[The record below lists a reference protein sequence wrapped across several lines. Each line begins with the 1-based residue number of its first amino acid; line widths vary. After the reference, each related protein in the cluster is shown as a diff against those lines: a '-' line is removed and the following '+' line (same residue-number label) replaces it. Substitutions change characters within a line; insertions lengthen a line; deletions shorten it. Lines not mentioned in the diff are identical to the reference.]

1 MAVYTD
7 VSDDDLASF
16 VARYDIGEPMAFK
29 GIAEG
34 VSNSNF
40 FLQTTKDRYIL
51 TVYEARAPREDLP
64 FFIGLM
70 DHLAAHGLA
79 CPRPVRMRDG
89 EALADIASKPAAL
102 VSYLDGLS
110 VKKPTAA
117 HCRAAGRAM
126 AELHR
131 AGEGFAMPRPNPLSV
146 SGWRPLAEASGARA
160 DRISPGLSTRIA
172 DEVAFHEANWPCDL
186 PSGVIH
192 ADMFPDNVFFLLGTC
207 SGVIDFYFAANDAFA
222 YDLAIGLNA
231 WCFEPDASFNL
242 TKGQALLGGY
252 EEVRRLT
259 SAEVEALP
267 VLARG
272 AALRF
277 LLTRTVD
284 WLDVPAGAFV
294 KPHDPIPYDRR
305 LSFHRKIANAS
316 EYGWIR

>member
-16 VARYDIGEPMAFK
+16 VARYDIGEPIAFK

-70 DHLAAHGLA
+70 DHLAGHGFA
-79 CPRPVRMRDG
+79 CPRPVRMWDG
-89 EALADIASKPAAL
+89 GALTDIAGKPAAL
-102 VSYLDGLS
+102 VSYLDGIS

-117 HCRAAGRAM
+117 HCLAAGRAL

-131 AGEGFAMPRPNPLSV
+131 AGEGFAMTRPNPLSV
-146 SGWRPLAEASGARA
+146 GGWRPLAEASGVRA
-160 DRISPGLSTRIA
+160 ERISPGLSARIA
-172 DEVAFHEANWPCDL
+172 DELALHEAQWPQGL
-186 PSGVIH
+186 PGGVIH
-192 ADMFPDNVFFLLGTC
+192 ADFFADNVFFIGPAC
-207 SGVIDFYFAANDAFA
+207 SGVIDFYFAANDAYA
-222 YDLAIGLNA
+222 YDLAIALNA

-242 TKGQALLGGY
+242 TKGQSLLMGY
-252 EEVRRLT
+252 EAVRPLEACEVT
-259 SAEVEALP
+259 ALP
-267 VLARG
+267 HLARG

-277 LLTRTVD
+277 LLTRTLD
-284 WLDVPAGAFV
+284 LLDVPQGALV

-316 EYGWIR
+316 EYGLIR

>member
-7 VSDDDLASF
+7 VSDDDLAAF
-16 VARYDIGEPMAFK
+16 VARYDIGEPIAFK

-40 FLQTTKDRYIL
+40 FLQTTRDRYIL

-70 DHLAAHGLA
+70 DHLAAHGFA
-79 CPRPVRMRDG
+79 CPCPIRMRDG
-89 EALADIASKPAAL
+89 EALADISGKPAAL

-117 HCRAAGRAM
+117 HCRAAGQAM

-131 AGEGFAMPRPNPLSV
+131 AGQGFAMARPNPLSV
-146 SGWRPLAEASGARA
+146 CGWRPLAEASGARA
-160 DRISPGLSTRIA
+160 ERISPGLSRRIA
-172 DEVAFHEANWPCDL
+172 DEVAFHEANWPQGL
-186 PSGVIH
+186 PSGIIH
-192 ADMFPDNVFFLLGTC
+192 ADMFPDNVFFLLGKC

-222 YDLAIGLNA
+222 FDLAIGLNA
-231 WCFEPDASFNL
+231 WCFEADASFNL
-242 TKGQALLGGY
+242 TKGQALLAGY
-252 EEVRRLT
+252 EEVRKLEA
-259 SAEVEALP
+259 AEVAALP

-284 WLDVPAGAFV
+284 LLDVPPGAFV
-294 KPHDPIPYDRR
+294 KPHDPMPYDRR
-305 LSFHRKIANAS
+305 LAFHRRIAHAA
-316 EYGWIR
+316 EYGLNR

>member
-7 VSDDDLASF
+7 VSDDELAGF
-16 VARYDIGEPMAFK
+16 IARYDIGEPIAFK

-40 FLQTTKDRYIL
+40 FLQTTKDRFIL

-64 FFIGLM
+64 FFIGMM
-70 DHLAAHGLA
+70 DHLAHHGFA
-79 CPRPVRMRDG
+79 CPEPIRMRNG
-89 EALADIASKPAAL
+89 EALADIAGKPAAL

-117 HCRAAGRAM
+117 HCLAAGRAL

-131 AGEGFAMPRPNPLSV
+131 AGKGFGMRRVNRLAVP
-146 SGWRPLAEASGARA
+146 GWRPLAEASGARA
-160 DRISPGLSTRIA
+160 DTISPGLSQRIA
-172 DEVAFHEANWPCDL
+172 LELAFHEANWPQGL
-186 PSGVIH
+186 PAGVIH
-192 ADMFPDNVFFLLGTC
+192 ADFFADNVFFIGPRC
-207 SGVIDFYFAANDAFA
+207 SGVIDFYFAANDLLA
-222 YDLAIGLNA
+222 YDLAIALNA

-242 TKGQALLGGY
+242 TKGQALLSGY
-252 EEVRRLT
+252 QSVRRLQPD
-259 SAEVEALP
+259 EVAALP

-284 WLDVPAGAFV
+284 WLDVPAGALV
-294 KPHDPIPYDRR
+294 KPLDPIPYDRR
-305 LSFHRKIANAS
+305 LAFHRRIASAA
-316 EYGWIR
+316 EYGL

>member
-7 VSDDDLASF
+7 VSDDDLAGF
-16 VARYDIGEPMAFK
+16 VARYDIGEPIAFK

-70 DHLAAHGLA
+70 DHLAHRGFA
-79 CPRPVRMRDG
+79 CPEPVRMRDG
-89 EALADIASKPAAL
+89 GALAEIAGKPAAL

-110 VKKPTAA
+110 VKRPTAA
-117 HCRAAGRAM
+117 HCLAAGRAL
-126 AELHR
+126 AELHAAGDGFGMVR
-131 AGEGFAMPRPNPLSV
+131 ANPLSV
-146 SGWRPLAEASGARA
+146 AGWRPLAEASGARA
-160 DRISPGLSTRIA
+160 DAISPGLSRRIA
-172 DEVAFHEANWPCDL
+172 DELAFHEANWPGGL

-192 ADMFPDNVFFLLGTC
+192 ADFFADNVFFIGAAC
-207 SGVIDFYFAANDAFA
+207 SGVIDFYFAANDALA
-222 YDLAIGLNA
+222 YDLAIALNA

-242 TKGQALLGGY
+242 TKGQALLSGY
-252 EEVRRLT
+252 QAVRMLEP
-259 SAEVEALP
+259 AEIAALP

-277 LLTRTVD
+277 LLTRTLD
-284 WLDVPAGAFV
+284 WLDVPAGALV

-305 LSFHRKIANAS
+305 LAFHKRIACAA
-316 EYGWIR
+316 EYGL

>member
-16 VARYDIGEPMAFK
+16 VARYDIGQPIAFK

-40 FLQTTKDRYIL
+40 FLQTTRDRYIL

-70 DHLAAHGLA
+70 DHLAGRGFA
-79 CPRPVRMRDG
+79 CPRPVRMKDG
-89 EALADIASKPAAL
+89 AALAEIAGKPAAL
-102 VSYLDGLS
+102 VSYLDGIS
-110 VKKPTAA
+110 VKKPSAA
-117 HCRAAGRAM
+117 HCAAAGRAL

-131 AGEGFAMPRPNPLSV
+131 AGDGFAMVRPNPLSV

-160 DRISPGLSTRIA
+160 ERISPGLSRRIA
-172 DEVAFHEANWPCDL
+172 DEVAVHEASWPSDL
-186 PSGVIH
+186 PAGVIH
-192 ADMFPDNVFFLLGTC
+192 ADFFADNVFFIGPAC
-207 SGVIDFYFAANDAFA
+207 SGVIDFYFAANDAYA
-222 YDLAIGLNA
+222 YDLAIALNA

-252 EEVRRLT
+252 EAVRRLE
-259 SAEVEALP
+259 AKEVAALP
-267 VLARG
+267 QLARG

-277 LLTRTVD
+277 LLTRTLD
-284 WLDVPAGAFV
+284 LLDVPAGALV

-305 LSFHRKIANAS
+305 LSFHRRISSAT
-316 EYGWIR
+316 EYGLIR

>member
-7 VSDDDLASF
+7 VSDEELAGF

-40 FLQTTKDRYIL
+40 FLQTTADRFIL

-70 DHLAAHGLA
+70 DHLAAHGFA

-89 EALADIASKPAAL
+89 QALADIAGKPAAL
-102 VSYLDGLS
+102 VSYLDGIS
-110 VKKPTAA
+110 VKKPGTA
-117 HCRAAGRAM
+117 HCLAAGQMLAK
-126 AELHR
+126 LHL
-131 AGEGFAMPRPNPLSV
+131 AGEGFAMARPNPLSV
-146 SGWRPLAEASGARA
+146 PGWRPLAEASGPRA
-160 DRISPGLSTRIA
+160 DAISPGLSRRIA
-172 DEVAFHEANWPCDL
+172 EEVAFHEQHWPDGL
-186 PSGVIH
+186 PGGVIH
-192 ADMFPDNVFFLLGTC
+192 ADMFPDNVFFIGQNC

-222 YDLAIGLNA
+222 YDLAICLNA
-231 WCFEPDASFNL
+231 WCFEPDISFNL
-242 TKGQALLGGY
+242 TKGQALLAGY
-252 EEVRRLT
+252 EQVRRLEP
-259 SAEVEALP
+259 AEVEALP
-267 VLARG
+267 VLTRG

-284 WLDVPAGAFV
+284 LLDVPAGALV

-305 LSFHRKIANAS
+305 LAVHRRIASAR
-316 EYGWIR
+316 EYGLAR

>member
-7 VSDDDLASF
+7 VSDEELAGF
-16 VARYDIGEPMAFK
+16 VAAYDIGEPIAFK

-40 FLQTTKDRYIL
+40 FLQTTRDRFIL

-70 DHLAAHGLA
+70 DHLAGHGFA

-89 EALADIASKPAAL
+89 EALADIAGKPAAL

-126 AELHR
+126 AELHLAGSDFSMRR
-131 AGEGFAMPRPNPLSV
+131 ANPLSV
-146 SGWRPLAEASGARA
+146 CGWRPLAEASGERA
-160 DRISPGLSTRIA
+160 ERVSPGLSRRIA
-172 DEVAFHEANWPCDL
+172 EELAFHEANWPQGL
-186 PSGVIH
+186 PKGVIH
-192 ADMFPDNVFFLLGTC
+192 ADMFPDNVFFLLGRC
-207 SGVIDFYFAANDAFA
+207 SGVIDFYFAADDALAF
-222 YDLAIGLNA
+222 DLAIGLNA

-242 TKGQALLGGY
+242 TKGQALLAGY
-252 EEVRRLT
+252 EEVRKLDA
-259 SAEVEALP
+259 AEAEALP
-267 VLARG
+267 LLARG

-277 LLTRTVD
+277 LLTRTLD
-284 WLDVPAGAFV
+284 LLDVPPGALV
-294 KPHDPIPYDRR
+294 KPHDPMPYDRR
-305 LSFHRKIANAS
+305 LSFHRKIANAG
-316 EYGWIR
+316 EYGLIR